1 MIVITKSGSV
11 DPLFVMTGIPRMAW
25 LYPRT
30 IVLWLTLNLT
40 AVVTVNSIVV
50 LPDVGLDLSVR
61 VDKFLQEGSERTQVE
76 VADYWVGRVGYYN
89 SYFWWTAHGVAE
101 FTASGKSPCVFADG
115 KEEELEPQAMRQE
128 RNQFLKN
135 AGNPDFQKVSGCTFP

>member
-1 MIVITKSGSV
+1 
-11 DPLFVMTGIPRMAW
+11 MAW

-115 KEEELEPQAMRQE
+115 KEKELECRSWWQKFYK
-128 RNQFLKN
+128 FLEN
-135 AGNPDFQKVSGCTFP
+135 